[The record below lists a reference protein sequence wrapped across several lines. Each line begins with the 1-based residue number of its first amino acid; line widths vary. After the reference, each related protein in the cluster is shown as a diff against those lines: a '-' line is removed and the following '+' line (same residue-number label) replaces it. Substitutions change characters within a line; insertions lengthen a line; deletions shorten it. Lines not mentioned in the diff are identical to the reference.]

1 MKTRV
6 ETRTRQVLHTVD
18 GIPELVDDEYQV
30 VVPVPPRDWD
40 HIVLS
45 GVLTAAGAMVA
56 ISVIWS
62 TASIGDFLARA
73 VVAPIAYLGAVAF
86 GLAWISCMA
95 LEWHA
100 RYDPA
105 RARRPRIAGNIA
117 LLIEMGAV
125 CAHGRVEDS
134 LPVGVAGAV
143 ISAVAKGMWTV
154 TLAHQARPMSPLTQK
169 WFLKREEQMT
179 ARIALAARQ
188 RQLDRTE
195 QHAAALTPPAAAEEP
210 AVPAPAPSGRAAGT
224 VRSAVRAVLSTTP
237 DASVDDVLDRLDELG
252 IEADEDAVRT
262 LVDSAKGGGPDT
274 PDSRSDATLR
284 PIAPPGQTV
293 TDTIRTALSSGIE
306 DKTAVLSYVQKI
318 HGPNVD
324 PDNVRRIRSR
334 ELARR
339 SA

>member
-6 ETRTRQVLHTVD
+6 ETRTRKVVHTVD
-18 GIPELVDDEYQV
+18 GIPELVDDEYDV
-30 VVPVPPRDWD
+30 IVPVPPRDWD
-40 HIVLS
+40 HIVLTS
-45 GVLTAAGAMVA
+45 VLTAAGAMVA
-56 ISVIWS
+56 ISVVWS

-105 RARRPRIAGNIA
+105 RARLPRTAGNIA
-117 LLIEMGAV
+117 LLIEMAAV

-195 QHAAALTPPAAAEEP
+195 QHAAILTPDVPVPDPQPVRTAAP
-210 AVPAPAPSGRAAGT
+210 DQSGQDVIDYLTQQG
-224 VRSAVRAVLSTTP
+224 LSP
-237 DASVDDVLDRLDELG
+237 DD
-252 IEADEDAVRT
+252 DAVR
-262 LVDSAKGGGPDT
+262 LLMDNGPDT
-274 PDSRSDATLR
+274 TNSRPGGDVH
-284 PIAPPGQTV
+284 PITPPGQTI
-293 TDTIRTALSSGIE
+293 TDTIRTALSSGIRDE
-306 DKTAVLSYVQKI
+306 PAVLSRVRTV
-318 HGPNVD
+318 HGPKTNMD
-324 PDNVRRIRSR
+324 SAARIFRRESR
-334 ELARR
+334 PKR
-339 SA
+339 SAG

>member
-6 ETRTRQVLHTVD
+6 ETRTRQVPHTID
-18 GIPELVDDEYQV
+18 GITEMVEDEYDV
-30 VVPVPPRDWD
+30 TVPVPPRDWD
-40 HIVLS
+40 HIVIS
-45 GVLTAAGAMVA
+45 GVLTIAAVLVL

-73 VVAPIAYLGAVAF
+73 VYAPIAYLGAVAF

-105 RARRPRIAGNIA
+105 RARLPRIAGNIA
-117 LLIEMGAV
+117 LLIEMLAV
-125 CAHGRVEDS
+125 CAHGRIEDS
-134 LPVGVAGAV
+134 LEVGVAGAV

-154 TLAHQARPMSPLTQK
+154 TLKYQSRPMSKLTQQ
-169 WFLKREEQMT
+169 WFLKREGEMT
-179 ARIALAARQ
+179 AVLALAARQ
-188 RQLDRTE
+188 RQLDRTA
-195 QHAAALTPPAAAEEP
+195 QHAALLPSLP
-210 AVPAPAPSGRAAGT
+210 AVEEADGPAPAAPGRALGT

-237 DASVDDVLDRLDELG
+237 DASADDVLDRLDELG
-252 IEADEDAVRT
+252 IDHDESTVRT
-262 LVDSAKGGGPDT
+262 LVDNAKDSGPDT
-274 PDSRSDATLR
+274 TDSRSAGDLH
-284 PIAPPGQTV
+284 PIAPPGQTI

-306 DKTAVLSYVQKI
+306 DKAAVLSYVQKI
-318 HGPNVD
+318 HGPDVGR
-324 PDNVRRIRSR
+324 DNVRRIRSR

>member
-6 ETRTRQVLHTVD
+6 ETRKRQVVHTVD
-18 GIPELVDDEYQV
+18 GIPELVDDEYDV
-30 VVPVPPRDWD
+30 IVPVPPRDWD
-40 HIVLS
+40 HIVIT

-56 ISVIWS
+56 ISVVWS

-105 RARRPRIAGNIA
+105 RARLPRTAGNIA
-117 LLIEMGAV
+117 LVIEMAAV

-154 TLAHQARPMSPLTQK
+154 TLKHQARPMSPLTQR

-188 RQLDRTE
+188 RQLDRTA
-195 QHAAALTPPAAAEEP
+195 QHAAVLAPDMSAPDPEP
-210 AVPAPAPSGRAAGT
+210 VRTAVPDQSGQDVIDYLTQQG
-224 VRSAVRAVLSTTP
+224 LSP
-237 DASVDDVLDRLDELG
+237 DD
-252 IEADEDAVRT
+252 DAVR
-262 LVDSAKGGGPDT
+262 LLMDSGADT
-274 PDSRSDATLR
+274 KDSRSGTDLR
-284 PIAPPGQTV
+284 LVAPSKGTV
-293 TDTIRTALSSGIE
+293 TDTIRTALSLGITDE
-306 DKTAVLSYVQKI
+306 SAVLASVEKV
-318 HGPNVD
+318 HGPDTNLKSAARIF
-324 PDNVRRIRSR
+324 RREVSPKRT
-334 ELARR
+334 AG
-339 SA
+339 

>member
-6 ETRTRQVLHTVD
+6 ETRTRQVLHTID
-18 GIPELVDDEYQV
+18 GIPELVDDEYDV
-30 VVPVPPRDWD
+30 IVPVPPRDWD
-40 HIVLS
+40 HIVITS
-45 GVLTAAGAMVA
+45 VLGIAGAMVA
-56 ISVIWS
+56 ISVVWS

-105 RARRPRIAGNIA
+105 RARLPCTAGNIA

-125 CAHGRVEDS
+125 CAHGSVEDS
-134 LPVGVAGAV
+134 LAVGVAGAV

-154 TLAHQARPMSPLTQK
+154 TLEHQARPMSPLTQK

-195 QHAAALTPPAAAEEP
+195 QHAAALPQPAAAEEP
-210 AVPAPAPSGRAAGT
+210 ADRAPAPGRAAGT

-237 DASVDDVLDRLDELG
+237 DASADDVLDRLDDLG
-252 IEADEDAVRT
+252 IDYDERTVRT
-262 LVDSAKGGGPDT
+262 LVDSAKDTGPDT
-274 PDSRSDATLR
+274 TDSRSDTTLR
-284 PIAPPGQTV
+284 PISPPGQTV
-293 TDTIRTALSSGIE
+293 TDTIRTALSSGFE
-306 DKTAVLSYVQKI
+306 DKAAVLSYVQKI
-318 HGPNVD
+318 HGPDVD

-334 ELARR
+334 EMARR
-339 SA
+339 TA

>member
-1 MKTRV
+1 VKTRV
-6 ETRTRQVLHTVD
+6 ETRTRKVVHTVD
-18 GIPELVDDEYQV
+18 GIPELVDDEYDV
-30 VVPVPPRDWD
+30 IVPVPPRDWD
-40 HIVLS
+40 HIVIT
-45 GVLTAAGAMVA
+45 GVLTAAGTMVA
-56 ISVIWS
+56 ISVVWS

-105 RARRPRIAGNIA
+105 RAELPRRAGNVA

-125 CAHGRVEDS
+125 CAHGKVEDS
-134 LPVGVAGAV
+134 LAVGIAGAV

-154 TLAHQARPMSPLTQK
+154 ALKHQARPMSPLTQK

-195 QHAAALTPPAAAEEP
+195 QHAAVLAPDMSAPDPEPVRTAAPDQSGQDVIDYLTQQ
-210 AVPAPAPSGRAAGT
+210 G
-224 VRSAVRAVLSTTP
+224 LSP
-237 DASVDDVLDRLDELG
+237 DD
-252 IEADEDAVRT
+252 DAVR
-262 LVDSAKGGGPDT
+262 LLMDSGPDT
-274 PDSRSDATLR
+274 TDSRSGGDVR
-284 PIAPPGQTV
+284 PITPPGQTI
-293 TDTIRTALSSGIE
+293 TDTIRTALSSGMTDE
-306 DKTAVLSYVQKI
+306 SAVLAHVRTV
-318 HGPNVD
+318 HGPGTNMESA
-324 PDNVRRIRSR
+324 RRIFRR
-334 ELARR
+334 ESGRKR